1 MTHFLIFVALMLLT
15 FCKNQG
21 LGLEHNLFGIQI
33 EENFW
38 ETKFYVFI

>member
-1 MTHFLIFVALMLLT
+1 MTPFLIFVALMLLN
-15 FCKNQG
+15 FCKNRG
-21 LGLEHNLFGIQI
+21 WGLEHNLFGVQI